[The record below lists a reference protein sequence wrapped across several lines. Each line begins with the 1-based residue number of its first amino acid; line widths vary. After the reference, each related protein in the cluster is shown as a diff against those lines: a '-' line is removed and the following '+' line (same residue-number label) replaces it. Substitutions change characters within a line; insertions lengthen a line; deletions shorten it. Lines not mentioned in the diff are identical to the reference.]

1 MSVRSAALA
10 VTGANRRLRTE
21 ESFASFEKAARAW
34 RHAWDAAWKG
44 AACSKRELATRA
56 RLALQDPEA
65 MDHAE
70 IQRLARDVLALLS
83 EGIR

>member
-10 VTGANRRLRTE
+10 VTGANRRLRNE
-21 ESFASFEKAARAW
+21 ESATLFDNAARAW
-34 RHAWDAAWKG
+34 RHAWDAAWRG
-44 AACSKRELATRA
+44 PACSKRELSTRA

-70 IQRLARDVLALLS
+70 IQRLARDVLKHLQGLS
-83 EGIR
+83 